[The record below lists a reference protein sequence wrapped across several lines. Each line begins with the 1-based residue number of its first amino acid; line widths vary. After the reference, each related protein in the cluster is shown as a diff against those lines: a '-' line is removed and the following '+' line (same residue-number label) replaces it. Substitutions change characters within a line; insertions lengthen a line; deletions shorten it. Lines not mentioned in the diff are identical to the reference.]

1 MANVSINSIRNE
13 RDLEIFI
20 REHIQTDDAYRTVC
34 KRVIKSISEFLKH
47 NIQGKYRPEEVLK
60 TGSTAKGTAIKG
72 KSDVDLVFLL
82 SRSRYQSVDHL
93 NNDLKEILAHIKGVI
108 IGKYQN
114 VQVHQRAVS
123 FETVCRES
131 GTGHSHVISVD
142 LLPAVNFGDLVN
154 LRSIHTQM
162 RIASEEVRNMYTPSL
177 TKWQREF
184 VKRDRTEQLKKLI
197 RFVKY
202 WKNESIQNSTSSFA
216 IELLVIRLWSQDG
229 SPVHFKLT
237 NALKKVME
245 TIAVPNHIRVEFV
258 GEFYNREFQKSYAAP
273 YIIDPVNPF
282 SNEAAKC
289 RWNEISH
296 AANTFLQKPWMISAI
311 SKFV

>member
-1 MANVSINSIRNE
+1 MMHIELSVNGSLRVSVN
-13 RDLEIFI
+13 
-20 REHIQTDDAYRTVC
+20 
-34 KRVIKSISEFLKH
+34 FLKH

-60 TGSTAKGTAIKG
+60 TGSIAKGTAIKG
-72 KSDVDLVFLL
+72 KSDVDLVFF
-82 SRSRYQSVDHL
+82 VV
-93 NNDLKEILAHIKGVI
+93 KEP
-108 IGKYQN
+108 
-114 VQVHQRAVS
+114 VHQRAVS

-229 SPVHFKLT
+229 FPVHFKLT

-258 GEFYNREFQKSYAAP
+258 GEFYNREFQK
-273 YIIDPVNPF
+273 V
-282 SNEAAKC
+282 
-289 RWNEISH
+289 
-296 AANTFLQKPWMISAI
+296 
-311 SKFV
+311 